1 MPNKPVEDRTPLL
14 APPVL
19 DPDEDGWADEDA
31 APGEDE
37 EEEGEEEEEESH
49 APVDDAKPVDDADAD
64 TELVPKP
71 VEDRPLLLLDQAEE
85 EEEEG
90 SAPVDD
96 AEPVED
102 ADADADPD
110 PELEPE
116 PVLAGTVTLTVTLMA
131 KSGTFHEYE
140 LSETA
145 EVFRIHTL
153 TLPLPA
159 ATMSN
164 WYEML
169 EAESCEA
176 LILRQLEHTTSLE
189 KSKPV
194 TAYVQSRKRVK
205 AVVALSKV
213 MPFTED

>member
-1 MPNKPVEDRTPLL
+1 MSKPVDDRTLL
-14 APPVL
+14 VAPPVL
-19 DPDEDGWADEDA
+19 DPDEDGVADEDG
-31 APGEDE
+31 APGEEDE
-37 EEEGEEEEEESH
+37 EEEGP

-64 TELVPKP
+64 
-71 VEDRPLLLLDQAEE
+71 
-85 EEEEG
+85 
-90 SAPVDD
+90 
-96 AEPVED
+96 
-102 ADADADPD
+102 ADAD

-116 PVLAGTVTLTVTLMA
+116 PVLPGTVTLTVTLMV

-153 TLPLPA
+153 TLFPAAA

-164 WYEML
+164 LYEML

-194 TAYVQSRKRVK
+194 TAYIQSRKRVK